1 MPPFKLFHPLDDTPF
16 WNVRSDVSEIL
27 ILQSFCYRSYI
38 FFQTLDPAFFRIRY
52 PTDFEPDVLLFR
64 IWHSAY
70 QDVRILR
77 FGYQILFPLFRQ
89 FPIHFFQISD
99 PVSFLMWNP
108 AVFFIK
114 ILSFPFRYGCF
125 VSEIRIFYSADT
137 KSYLCRSAAF
147 FLEINTSFFRNAGS
161 VFRSNQDI
169 LPSDRKP
176 CNIFCLNMISRFRM
190 FFVCSVLTAD
200 LLSVLNR
207 SSFACFVLL
216 SSCCSLPMTI
226 GLYHIWTNSV
236 WLLVPDSIWWS
247 VMFSFWLKVKTKV
260 IICTLDHTSFSGF
273 FWVILYVFGGLYLS
287 FLFVCDYI
295 VSDKNA
301 YVKHYLKK

>member
-64 IWHSAY
+64 IWYSAY

-147 FLEINTSFFRNAGS
+147 FLEINTSFFRNTGS
-161 VFRSNQDI
+161 VFRSNQDT

-207 SSFACFVLL
+207 SSFFRLL
-216 SSCCSLPMTI
+216 RSSLILLFIAYDNRTVSYLNEFCLITSPWFHLVERHVFLLAESKNEGDYLYIGPYLLFWILLGNSLR
-226 GLYHIWTNSV
+226 LR
-236 WLLVPDSIWWS
+236 WS
-247 VMFSFWLKVKTKV
+247 VPLFLVCLWLHC
-260 IICTLDHTSFSGF
+260 I
-273 FWVILYVFGGLYLS
+273 W
-287 FLFVCDYI
+287 
-295 VSDKNA
+295 
-301 YVKHYLKK
+301 